1 MMDFSETPYFLA
13 TIDIEPRGSDS
24 FKIFEICSAVN
35 FDFAIFDPFPGLY
48 SPLKRKY
55 QPLQFIGGR
64 SKARFSRSMIKEN
77 TIYPEEENAKA
88 TSKLDSLNY
97 GLNYN

>member
-1 MMDFSETPYFLA
+1 MGFRIKKFSGDKVVSQIKEVL
-13 TIDIEPRGSDS
+13 DDRE
-24 FKIFEICSAVN
+24 K
-35 FDFAIFDPFPGLY
+35 
-48 SPLKRKY
+48 
-55 QPLQFIGGR
+55 
-64 SKARFSRSMIKEN
+64 KARFSRSMIKEN